1 MKITDTEVLKELN
14 RVNSFDLEEDL
25 ETYPEDER
33 DGRTDLQML
42 ADEVSYILSC
52 YQEDGHVLCD
62 SLEESKEIL
71 RRTKNGKVI
80 PLWKSTLKPV
90 YRESQIQ
97 TSRDIINEHR
107 RLQSLYKRLQ
117 ARGLCGKW
125 L

>member
-1 MKITDTEVLKELN
+1 MKITDTEVLKELS
-14 RVNSFDLEEDL
+14 RVKSFDLEEDL

-52 YQEDGHVLCD
+52 YQEDGHVLCE

-97 TSRDIINEHR
+97 TSKDIINEHR

>member
-14 RVNSFDLEEDL
+14 RVKSFDLDEDL

-52 YQEDGHVLCD
+52 YQEDGHVLCE

-80 PLWKSTLKPV
+80 LCWKGTLTPV

-97 TSRDIINEHR
+97 TSKDIINEHR
-107 RLQSLYKRLQ
+107 RLQNLYKRLQ

>member
-97 TSRDIINEHR
+97 TSKDIINEHR